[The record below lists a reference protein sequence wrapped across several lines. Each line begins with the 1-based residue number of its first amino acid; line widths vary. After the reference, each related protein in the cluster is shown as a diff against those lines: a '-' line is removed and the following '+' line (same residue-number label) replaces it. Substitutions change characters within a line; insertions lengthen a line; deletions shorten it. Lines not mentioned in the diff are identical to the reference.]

1 VRGVVRRV
9 GPFSLEGWLVFLFVG
24 VVILGV
30 TTCNAR
36 RDGRREAHLEV
47 LRENEHKAVLAGI
60 RSRHQADSAVALS
73 IRQADIVKQ
82 QGRRLTKMGRA
93 LDSVLAENGAILADS
108 FADVPTLRAQL
119 QRTTEVV
126 RLYRDSADVLLGS
139 VERMLASQSEEREA
153 WMAERER
160 NTILV
165 ATKDSVISALRESEQ
180 GCRILFARCPSRIQS
195 VGIGAGI
202 VLLLLL

>member
-1 VRGVVRRV
+1 MKRV

-36 RDGRREAHLEV
+36 RDGRRAERVAHLSD
-47 LRENEHKAVLAGI
+47 NAYKASLAGI
-60 RSRHQADSAVALS
+60 AARRSTDSVISAGAVIRQRVISLSADNRRLSAQLGAVLDANDSILRLPPDSSDVVAL
-73 IRQADIVKQ
+73 
-82 QGRRLTKMGRA
+82 RA
-93 LDSVLAENGAILADS
+93 A
-108 FADVPTLRAQL
+108 L
-119 QRTTEVV
+119 QRTTEVA

-139 VERMLASQSEEREA
+139 VERMLASQSAERQAWLAEREA
-153 WMAERER
+153 
-160 NTILV
+160 NTKLL
-165 ATKDSVISALRESEQ
+165 AAKDSVISALRESEQ
-180 GCRILFARCPSRIQS
+180 CRILFIRCPSRVQS